1 MIFNL
6 ENVHEKPVDLEYTLP
21 KEWLKRDEYDDS
33 ILGLGSPISVR
44 FHIKRIGERYVIEG
58 RISGKIILR
67 CDRCTEEFSYSLDS
81 DFKIFLMP
89 QPVNIKPDEEIELK
103 EDDMSVVFISEKE
116 IELDEIVRSEIYLAL
131 PMKFLCKEDCKGL
144 CPVCGK
150 NLNRERCNCQKM
162 TGHPAFLK
170 LKELKLKGDK

>member
-1 MIFNL
+1 
-6 ENVHEKPVDLEYTLP
+6 
-21 KEWLKRDEYDDS
+21 
-33 ILGLGSPISVR
+33 
-44 FHIKRIGERYVIEG
+44 
-58 RISGKIILR
+58 
-67 CDRCTEEFSYSLDS
+67 
-81 DFKIFLMP
+81 
-89 QPVNIKPDEEIELK
+89 
-103 EDDMSVVFISEKE
+103 MSVVFISEKE